1 MLFMWSE
8 RFIAQR
14 KAMEKW
20 WKLKIQYLYIADSM
34 LDASL
39 FRRAFSPNKHLSAFE
54 DVQRQI

>member
-1 MLFMWSE
+1 MWSE
-8 RFIAQR
+8 KFIAQR

-39 FRRAFSPNKHLSAFE
+39 FRRAFSPNKQKHITEFE